1 MQIVCLYGVC
11 NVHCAFSHL
20 LSQVSFI
27 IIMHAWYGMA
37 SNIQIFNCRDKNREE
52 KVSPIKVPLVAAE
65 NIYMHKQQAQ
75 ARPTPS
81 TFGKRKN
88 QLPYLFITIRSYII
102 IIVRC
107 ASSWKQHAYVLK
119 NTYETSSR
127 TAIDTSKIACTRMS
141 VSYVAS
147 AHATHVGSLLV
158 MLVMLYGEPAAPIH
172 QID

>member
-102 IIVRC
+102 IIVRF

-119 NTYETSSR
+119 NTYETHRGLQSTHQKLRALACLSLMWRAHTPR
-127 TAIDTSKIACTRMS
+127 TLDHCW
-141 VSYVAS
+141 
-147 AHATHVGSLLV
+147 
-158 MLVMLYGEPAAPIH
+158 
-172 QID
+172 